1 VATAAHIDDRPSAFR
16 YPRGEGTGV
25 AIDAD
30 PQPLVIGQG
39 RIVREGHHVAI
50 LSLGTR
56 LTESLRAA
64 ELLAAQGLSATVAD
78 ARFFKP
84 LDTAL
89 LRQLARH
96 HEVLVTVE
104 EGSVGGFGSHVLGW
118 LAQEGLLDHG
128 HLKVRTLTLPDR
140 FIDHNTPD
148 AQYAEAG
155 LQAADIARVVTDA
168 LGRIPAEVGMMG

>member
-1 VATAAHIDDRPSAFR
+1 MI
-16 YPRGEGTGV
+16 E
-25 AIDAD
+25 
-30 PQPLVIGQG
+30 Q
-39 RIVREGHHVAI
+39 
-50 LSLGTR
+50 
-56 LTESLRAA
+56 
-64 ELLAAQGLSATVAD
+64 
-78 ARFFKP
+78 
-84 LDTAL
+84 AL
-89 LRQLARH
+89 LRQPSQHMAAKAADTPLLDRHQHLVMTRH